1 MATVK
6 IYPLANNQ
14 MKYLQASKLFSIDSF
29 SSWISTISATTISSV
44 QYIKNDL
51 EISINLDLSQTY
63 AQPKQTI
70 HYVSIQNA
78 GEDTYYYYVK
88 NTVWRSKSTVRL
100 ELVMDVLNT
109 FKDGTDYTFKENT
122 RITREHKDRFTV
134 TTREIQFRW
143 HITQQIGYLDVGD
156 TVIIINDHG
165 DTVFTGKIDSIDSY
179 NCSIIIT
186 SNESA
191 DEIRQHLN
199 DFIADPYEINKNGSN
214 YYFFTLDTVNDWTL
228 SYTKFRNIDIVPENI
243 NPLLQCGDTDG
254 QIIEHNKTLLQTDW
268 YLLYRNQNNP
278 TPDSLVNPVECYLI
292 PNQETKT
299 AYGYISG
306 GRLIPSYLM
315 DNYYYFFEV
324 PSGKTYT
331 FSNGVSIIRY
341 AGKTVILITKC
352 NQKIC
357 ATVLAIINNDLMIM
371 RQYDDLDYITISPV
385 PVNYY
390 VTNSISNIDNYYIN
404 EMTFDN
410 TFNNSGTQS
419 TLDDVSKLD
428 RTDSKNIKLI
438 KLPYCPYDFT
448 ISSNAI
454 QVDPNWDYVSLSQSL
469 GGNIN
474 CLKLKDLHVDLHGTF
489 TISADNQNALRFLK
503 MPNFTP
509 SITDLRKDSSY
520 ESKLYHSEFYQPTY
534 AYDSFAFKL
543 QLEKCDINSYLTSR
557 VQTVYFDMTR
567 TINSKFMFT
576 FASYYLRNGEENYA
590 KYMPIARN
598 NEEVLYNVP
607 YINYIRT
614 GYNYDIK
621 AKNMSNASNIISTIL
636 SGASIGAALL
646 FPSAPLKVAGVVS
659 GVVSLANSVK
669 NTIQT
674 AVSNENNIK
683 QKLLQAENQAA
694 SVSGSDDVDLMT
706 VYAQNRLKYLVYEP
720 TSNMKDLLFKLFFY
734 AGYNSTRMAKPTH
747 NNRVNFDYLECEAII
762 DVTNKNMTQEIINE
776 IVNSYKHGVTFIHQ
790 TSRVIDKW
798 DLEQKYE
805 NWETSVIQ

>member
-315 DNYYYFFEV
+315 DNYYY
-324 PSGKTYT
+324 
-331 FSNGVSIIRY
+331 
-341 AGKTVILITKC
+341 
-352 NQKIC
+352 
-357 ATVLAIINNDLMIM
+357 
-371 RQYDDLDYITISPV
+371 
-385 PVNYY
+385 
-390 VTNSISNIDNYYIN
+390 
-404 EMTFDN
+404 
-410 TFNNSGTQS
+410 
-419 TLDDVSKLD
+419 
-428 RTDSKNIKLI
+428 
-438 KLPYCPYDFT
+438 
-448 ISSNAI
+448 
-454 QVDPNWDYVSLSQSL
+454 
-469 GGNIN
+469 
-474 CLKLKDLHVDLHGTF
+474 
-489 TISADNQNALRFLK
+489 
-503 MPNFTP
+503 
-509 SITDLRKDSSY
+509 
-520 ESKLYHSEFYQPTY
+520 LY
-534 AYDSFAFKL
+534 
-543 QLEKCDINSYLTSR
+543 
-557 VQTVYFDMTR
+557 
-567 TINSKFMFT
+567 
-576 FASYYLRNGEENYA
+576 
-590 KYMPIARN
+590 
-598 NEEVLYNVP
+598 
-607 YINYIRT
+607 
-614 GYNYDIK
+614 
-621 AKNMSNASNIISTIL
+621 
-636 SGASIGAALL
+636 
-646 FPSAPLKVAGVVS
+646 
-659 GVVSLANSVK
+659 
-669 NTIQT
+669 
-674 AVSNENNIK
+674 
-683 QKLLQAENQAA
+683 
-694 SVSGSDDVDLMT
+694 
-706 VYAQNRLKYLVYEP
+706 
-720 TSNMKDLLFKLFFY
+720 
-734 AGYNSTRMAKPTH
+734 
-747 NNRVNFDYLECEAII
+747 
-762 DVTNKNMTQEIINE
+762 
-776 IVNSYKHGVTFIHQ
+776 
-790 TSRVIDKW
+790 
-798 DLEQKYE
+798 
-805 NWETSVIQ
+805 